1 MPQVTDYHVDNV
13 LTNMSVAYHNDD
25 LIAEKI
31 FPRLEVPGRTGF
43 YYTFDKSKFRIEN
56 SERTGVSRAKR
67 VSYGMTKTAFGPLL
81 EQSLEEAI
89 EYEVRDTYP
98 TPHDARVDAT
108 EDVSERLDLGHE
120 KAVADIAFS
129 ATYITNNVTLS
140 GTDQWSDYA
149 NSDPFSDIQTG
160 IDAVKAASVMMP
172 NTMVIGYEVWAKL
185 RHHPDLLGRLSVAN
199 IRVLTPQL
207 LADLIGIKQVLIG
220 GAMHNTAVE
229 GQADSLGYVWG
240 KNCLLAYIAP
250 KVGLK
255 KLSLG
260 YTLQVKG
267 ARYIDRWDEKAV
279 KAEFVRANDYY
290 QAKTVAVEAGYL
302 IVAAIA

>member
-1 MPQVTDYHVDNV
+1 MPQVTDYHVDKV

-160 IDAVKAASVMMP
+160 IDA
-172 NTMVIGYEVWAKL
+172 
-185 RHHPDLLGRLSVAN
+185 
-199 IRVLTPQL
+199 
-207 LADLIGIKQVLIG
+207 
-220 GAMHNTAVE
+220 
-229 GQADSLGYVWG
+229 
-240 KNCLLAYIAP
+240 
-250 KVGLK
+250 
-255 KLSLG
+255 
-260 YTLQVKG
+260 
-267 ARYIDRWDEKAV
+267 
-279 KAEFVRANDYY
+279 
-290 QAKTVAVEAGYL
+290 AG
-302 IVAAIA
+302 